1 MQSWVFLSRRLSHLL
16 FLLFLFSCLTGIS
29 PIFLSSQAQAAKEKL
44 SLSKVLLLL
53 QIGYKED
60 QIKAEIRKHRMQG
73 RFALSPAQALK
84 LRKAGAS
91 FALIRFMGIAGVSR
105 TSLKTGPVS
114 LKEVRQWL
122 KAKKSDVWMTKELNR
137 RGVKG
142 AEFGPAV
149 FFELQKE
156 GLSLGMMQL
165 LFKLKKRSKPTP
177 RPVVRLAPRPRVIPV
192 LPVKPRT
199 PVVPRPVARRPLVP
213 APAVRP
219 ADVVAVRLSKKRVYR
234 PITADYSMVVP
245 KGWQVREVAHA
256 NETQPRTYFLPNTGT
271 LQNQKAG
278 FWISVETMKRDNKF
292 LSTRTLKELM
302 EIGASNWTQE
312 NPGLRQRGR
321 IKSKTLHGYLAVVA
335 RFRGSSSTLRQRL
348 VYKFWMIRVRDRVFT
363 IAVFA
368 TPGSHRGFFQK
379 VRRTLRGLSLPSLRR
394 QRKKRTKRLAVAMTR
409 QAVIA
414 ANTRSVVQ
422 VSCRVKMKNGKKVYI
437 GMGTGFVISKD
448 GYVITNHH
456 VVVSRSGRQ
465 YKHCMLNWDRET
477 RLPSRHAVVVAAFR
491 QHSQRQALKA
501 RNYRTGRTTT
511 RFQKRHVDI
520 ALLKITTK
528 GSYRPVS
535 LTPIHNAMLG
545 DNVIAMGFPTEG
557 AGLRNLGSDEVT
569 ATSGS
574 ISRFNRLASLDVNEV
589 QHTAKVAGG
598 NSGGPL
604 FDVHTGGVIG
614 INTWV
619 GVFDKRAPRPTMG
632 LGFYY
637 SLPINLVWRY
647 FPDYIQPNRQ
657 KLSALQWYSLGLK
670 WRSQGL
676 REPARRAFKRALYKR
691 PAFTLAYKQL
701 AEIAANASGKAYG
714 AKRKALLNE
723 ARSWA
728 DRGLRRD
735 PGNDHLRRTLALVA
749 LLKNEWQ
756 TARFLLRDLRR
767 KYPRNARVHSLWT
780 LYHGQRGKISKALKS
795 ADRIIRLAPRV
806 PFGYLIK
813 GRLLYG
819 QKRFFEGQQV
829 FRQILQF
836 APTNLEA
843 RIMEAWGYQKLN
855 LKLQALARFQKLYK
869 LHPNEPVLAKYLM
882 LVYVGLSKKKKAL
895 KMLNLALR
903 LYQLRHQE
911 YASDPELLYVGGLLF
926 RVSGSKIGKRLLWG
940 FWGQLL
946 VRHPR
951 SSLAYNAGLDLAIR
965 AAKAGYK
972 ALAIGLLNYT
982 KGLDGLS
989 TKQRTVLQKTL
1000 LKVRN
1005 RGLTQ
1010 KELRFM
1016 LLVPIPRFPVELS
1029 ELIFRATPSLL
1040 SLKEARWLFKRRVPG
1055 ALLVRLLKLSKLR
1068 RKMGVVPAPRKR
1080 RRMFRRRSTRRMD
1093 RRVIRSMMSRVHRSL
1108 RYGRVSMFTPLWHA
1122 NVRTSSVRSLF
1133 RTLYNNMQDGTW
1145 RYVPTGRIRFQR
1157 SRTIGYYA
1165 TYSFRLIYASGI
1177 RRQGSW
1183 IFKRQRGSWK
1193 VRLFNLANK

>member
-545 DNVIAMGFPTEG
+545 DNVIA
-557 AGLRNLGSDEVT
+557 
-569 ATSGS
+569 
-574 ISRFNRLASLDVNEV
+574 
-589 QHTAKVAGG
+589 
-598 NSGGPL
+598 
-604 FDVHTGGVIG
+604 
-614 INTWV
+614 
-619 GVFDKRAPRPTMG
+619 MG